1 MDLFC
6 FSHILRYLCGCF
18 SSILQM
24 NKRQIEHQGVVEHIF
39 PHAVVVSIAQET
51 ACAACA
57 AAALCHSSEK
67 QEKKME
73 IPVADPS
80 PYRVGQVVTIVGSI
94 GLGLR
99 ATLWAYVLPLVLLM
113 CVMIGVA
120 YYTGSEGL
128 AALVSLGSL
137 IPYYILLYLLRGRLQ
152 QRFTFQII
160 NK

>member
-1 MDLFC
+1 
-6 FSHILRYLCGCF
+6 
-18 SSILQM
+18 
-24 NKRQIEHQGVVEHIF
+24 
-39 PHAVVVSIAQET
+39 
-51 ACAACA
+51 
-57 AAALCHSSEK
+57 
-67 QEKKME
+67 ME

-80 PYRVGQVVTIVGSI
+80 LYRVGQVVTIVGSI

-120 YYTGSEGL
+120 HYTGSEGL